1 MSRKYA
7 ILTSAGLALLL
18 LADGGAF
25 AAGRSAR
32 SAEYRLTE
40 HLIRL
45 MDRDRNGQVSKGE
58 FMSFMSSEFDRL
70 DVNRSGALDVREFSR
85 TRLRGGSAERRDV
98 AGLIRMMDE
107 DRNGEVSK
115 AEFLSF
121 ASAEF
126 DRIDADKSGGLTTEE
141 LSHSI
146 FVHPQQSHPGG
157 THK

>member
-1 MSRKYA
+1 MFRKPN
-7 ILTSAGLALLL
+7 IIAGAVLALVFV
-18 LADGGAF
+18 AGAS
-25 AAGRSAR
+25 AAERSGP
-32 SAEYRLTE
+32 SAQHRLTE

-45 MDRDRNGQVSKGE
+45 MDKDRNGTVSKTE

-70 DVNRSGALDVREFSR
+70 DVNRGGALDVREFSR
-85 TRLRGGSAERRDV
+85 TRLRGGLARRDV
-98 AGLIRMMDE
+98 VGLIRLMDE

-126 DRIDADKSGGLTTEE
+126 DRIDADRSGSLTPKE
-141 LSHSI
+141 LSNSI